1 MASFKPFYTE
11 DQSFRQT
18 DLVIKSM
25 EKIPALSNTELTD
38 RKTHSERE
46 ENQRMTAGVQMIR
59 SFTDSLQPFVAPTKK
74 TETIPSVNGSYLT
87 YYRKIAESIREGA
100 ALPVTAEEG
109 INVIRIIEAA
119 MKSSKEKRTI
129 MLEH

>member
-1 MASFKPFYTE
+1 MPKAVTANVMAQRENAETVDYFHLTWIMASFKPFYTE

-46 ENQRMTAGVQMIR
+46 ENQRMTAGVRMIR
-59 SFTDSLQPFVAPTKK
+59 SFTDSLQPFVHLTKK
-74 TETIPSVNGSYLT
+74 Q
-87 YYRKIAESIREGA
+87 
-100 ALPVTAEEG
+100 
-109 INVIRIIEAA
+109 
-119 MKSSKEKRTI
+119 KRS
-129 MLEH
+129 HQ